1 LRRIVLGSRVTETT
15 MLADDDAFSGSDSSW
30 FVYLLPLADCSA
42 FKVGFSCNPLQR
54 IYSFSHR
61 YFERFDLYQSV
72 LLEVTD
78 CADARAIEGTLKTEL
93 VQFRAKAPSWV
104 PAASGG
110 HTEWFQ
116 AVQFPHAEGRLR
128 SFTNTMDAARL
139 ASTSEYIH
147 AELIKVQPSFEVWAW
162 NQAQLV
168 SDARS
173 RIRDSA
179 EFIETVSSLRDWLHA
194 YRYFDVPVFTDDAA
208 VREYV
213 AGIACDR

>member
-1 LRRIVLGSRVTETT
+1 
-15 MLADDDAFSGSDSSW
+15 MLADDDAFSGSDNSW
-30 FVYLLPLADCSA
+30 FVYLFPLADCSA

-78 CADARAIEGTLKTEL
+78 CADARAIESTLKTEL
-93 VQFRAKAPSWV
+93 VEFRAEVPSWV

-128 SFTNTMDAARL
+128 SFTDTIDAARL
-139 ASTSEYIH
+139 ASTAEYIR
-147 AELIKVQPSFEVWAW
+147 ADLIKARPSFEVWAW
-162 NQAQLV
+162 NQAQLI

-173 RIRDSA
+173 RVIGST
-179 EFIETVSSLRDWLHA
+179 EFIETANSLRDWLHA

-213 AGIACDR
+213 ATTARDR

>member
-1 LRRIVLGSRVTETT
+1 

-30 FVYLLPLADCSA
+30 FVYLFPLADCSA

-61 YFERFDLYQSV
+61 YFEWFDLYQSV

-78 CADARAIEGTLKTEL
+78 CADARAIESTLKTEL
-93 VQFRAKAPSWV
+93 VEFRVEAPSWV
-104 PAASGG
+104 PLASGG

-116 AVQFPHAEGRLR
+116 AVQLSNAEGRLR
-128 SFTNTMDAARL
+128 SFIETIDAARL
-139 ASTSEYIH
+139 ASTSEYIR
-147 AELIKVQPSFEVWAW
+147 AELIKARPSFEPWAW
-162 NQAQLV
+162 SQAQLI

-173 RIRDSA
+173 RIRGSR
-179 EFIETVSSLRDWLHA
+179 EFIETANWLRDWLHA
-194 YRYFDVPVFTDDAA
+194 YRYFDIPVFTDDPA

-213 AGIACDR
+213 ATTAREGACR

>member
-1 LRRIVLGSRVTETT
+1 
-15 MLADDDAFSGSDSSW
+15 MPADEDAFFGSDSSW
-30 FVYLLPLADCSA
+30 FVYLFPLADCSA

-93 VQFRAKAPSWV
+93 VDFRAEAPSWV
-104 PAASGG
+104 PLASGG

-116 AVQFPHAEGRLR
+116 AVQFPHTEGRLR
-128 SFTNTMDAARL
+128 SFTDTMDAARL
-139 ASTSEYIH
+139 ASTSEYIR
-147 AELIKVQPSFEVWAW
+147 AALIKALPSFESWAW
-162 NQAQLV
+162 SQAQLI
-168 SDARS
+168 SEARS
-173 RIRDSA
+173 RIRGSR
-179 EFIETVSSLRDWLHA
+179 EFIETANSLRDWLHA

-213 AGIACDR
+213 VTTARSIR